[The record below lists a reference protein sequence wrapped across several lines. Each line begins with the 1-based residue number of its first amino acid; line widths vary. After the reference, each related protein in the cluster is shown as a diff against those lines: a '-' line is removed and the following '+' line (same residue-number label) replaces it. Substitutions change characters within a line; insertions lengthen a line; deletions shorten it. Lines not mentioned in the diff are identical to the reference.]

1 MQNKAFVS
9 VYWQQILLALLA
21 IVVFCFWYFLYPFIP
36 VTREMS
42 QLFLWNSDYLT
53 ERIVLPG
60 GFAKYLAELIVQFF
74 LNPFNGALIYAVLF
88 LLAQFLSS
96 RLLRQ
101 FFPSLKDTYRFA
113 LSLIPPVILWRVAM
127 IPHIPLTPTVDVL
140 LVLGVLTMAMNI
152 TSKWPVKGRIV
163 ILCLLIPVC
172 YWLAWPASV
181 LDYDWSGEKQ
191 MGTNEE
197 MECDMLMRMRE
208 WEQIVGRFHDPESPA
223 VESAVLLALYQ
234 TGQMSRQEL
243 YKRIYVPSGSQSW
256 PSVFNVGGKHLI
268 VNFGSL
274 SSAFMVSDIA
284 LQLDMPNVSQ
294 RVAFEAMEYIPNYN
308 KSVRSIKRLT
318 ETAMITGQY
327 QLAKKYLSILE
338 ETLFYRRWAQSIR
351 PLVEQ
356 PELMNK
362 KPYYQQLKK
371 AYATSE
377 DIFFI

>member
-1 MQNKAFVS
+1 MKKKAFVS

-74 LNPFNGALIYAVLF
+74 LNPFNGALIYAILF

-101 FFPSLKDTYRFA
+101 FSPSLKDSYRFA

-127 IPHIPLTPTVDVL
+127 IPHIPLTPTMAVL
-140 LVLGVLTMAMNI
+140 LVIGVLTMAMSI
-152 TSKWPVKGRIV
+152 TSKWPVKGRVV

-243 YKRIYVPSGSQSW
+243 YKRIYVLSGSQSR

-338 ETLFYRRWAQSIR
+338 ETLFYRRWAQSMR

>member
-1 MQNKAFVS
+1 MKKKAFVS

-74 LNPFNGALIYAVLF
+74 LNPFNGALIYAILF

-101 FFPSLKDTYRFA
+101 FSPSLKDSYRFA

-127 IPHIPLTPTVDVL
+127 IPHIPLTPTMAVL
-140 LVLGVLTMAMNI
+140 LVIGVLTMAMSI

-243 YKRIYVPSGSQSW
+243 YKRIYVLSGSQSR

-338 ETLFYRRWAQSIR
+338 ETLFYRRWAQSMR